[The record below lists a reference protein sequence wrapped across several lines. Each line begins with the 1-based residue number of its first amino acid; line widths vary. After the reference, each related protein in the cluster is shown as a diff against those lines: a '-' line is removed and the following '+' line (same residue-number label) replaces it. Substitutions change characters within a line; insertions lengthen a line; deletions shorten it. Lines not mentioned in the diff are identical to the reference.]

1 MAIQTRRTPEDND
14 DNDGNKGVEEVEEQ
28 LPPVNQVAT
37 EADVKASEELADG
50 VGHGIDSKLYAKMI
64 RSNKFTSE
72 ATQKK
77 VIEMVCT
84 YAYIG
89 LVHHYDNSL
98 EAMQD
103 SANGSWTL
111 EEYLATETVD
121 NYVTAALG
129 KTGQN
134 AVAAQHRGKN
144 DGSNFPDPAVTFYRY
159 ITQSYM
165 WRDVHDALSLK
176 KLSGRVAALEGG
188 ASLARASPS
197 STVLKYPSTTKDGI
211 IELASMSV
219 RSAAAPT
226 EQETSQYL
234 DRMKNF
240 LNSQSQGFVI
250 ACMTEAGKRGRLKAY
265 RSAMEGVLTFAR
277 KEYRLAADREL
288 KGKQSEVSSLKAR
301 GNKSE
306 IEKVRA
312 EYAKKSFMKTYIL
325 KSLRSEM
332 RETMSVSGI
341 DLLQKIVPPEGI
353 DLNVFRKVIEE
364 VTPTQDDAGN
374 KTNAKDFLKAV
385 TQKLSEFVGSSPN
398 VSGKPTSMEN
408 IAAHFKK
415 KYALKSGQTGETG
428 KLAALFGYIPVC
440 DRNELLARIFPTGKN
455 MGRVRRKTATE
466 LYREIK
472 DSPSVL
478 AVMTGTTVETAETVF
493 ENSAAMDAIVKAFR
507 IGDTEVQSTALSKY
521 SHAKHEY
528 MKTHRTMPHWWVHV
542 SGVQPNMKYRRDMH
556 SSLKRYADA
565 VGDSI
570 FPASVMKSAMKACLA
585 RQAFARNSSSGNSDR
600 GLPAMAEEA
609 IDTMQGICLQ
619 FIKEVGRLTEV
630 YSVGDDKKRK
640 TCSSSV
646 AEGKGTLGG
655 VVIGK
660 NSKEVRRC
668 ATASVS
674 TQPPP
679 VGMAVMSILCGS
691 TVAYESGQMSAVVVS
706 EESKTNKL
714 KKALKDATD
723 DYKRDAATAKNIETA
738 RNAIAANSV
747 TLKALKDNIKAST
760 EFAPDAQRS
769 ALTQKSAS
777 HRRRLFA
784 ARDGNGKSLNAE
796 MGTAL
801 AGMLMT
807 EGDYFLKKRALDS
820 SVLYEPRGMLTH
832 TFASLLQHNEV
843 AGEVLK
849 LHRADITPA
858 SGDVVDFVKNGVN
871 GLLRATSSDGTEEVT
886 ELLPFL
892 KRLRKRNGPL
902 ATPKR
907 GSAVDDKKHRNGLG
921 YVALDTDD
929 FNFKAGKGEAHLCSK
944 QELKGVVFSVALI
957 KRVMLKNTN
966 VRLSTRAATVVAVAV
981 TSLLDTL
988 MTIFYDGWS
997 EASRHKMYPNDLL
1010 SGLLP
1015 TSKAGSVSGISN
1027 LDMADRLAM
1036 FAMLKRL
1043 KCSLVS
1049 STQDFTDMPQ
1059 ELVQKFHI

>member
-1 MAIQTRRTPEDND
+1 MTIGRKLRSATAGGDTLVQAETVP
-14 DNDGNKGVEEVEEQ
+14 VE
-28 LPPVNQVAT
+28 PVNIVEAA
-37 EADVKASEELADG
+37 ADVAAAEERADG
-50 VGHGIDSKLYAKMI
+50 AGHGIDSKLYAKMI

-89 LVHHYDNSL
+89 LVHHYDKSL

-103 SANGSWTL
+103 SANRGLTL
-111 EEYLATETVD
+111 EDYLAVDTVD

-129 KTGQN
+129 KNGQN
-134 AVAAQHRGKN
+134 AVAAQHRVMN

-165 WRDVHDALSLK
+165 WKDATDALNLT

-197 STVLKYPSTTKDGI
+197 STVLKYPRMNGDI
-211 IELASMSV
+211 IELTSMSV
-219 RSAAAPT
+219 KSAAAPT
-226 EQETSQYL
+226 AQETSQYL
-234 DRMKNF
+234 DHVKSF
-240 LNSQSQGFVI
+240 LKTQQQGFVI

-277 KEYRLAADREL
+277 KQYRLAADREL

-306 IEKVRA
+306 IDSVRA

-325 KSLRSEM
+325 KSLKNEM

-341 DLLQKIVPPEGI
+341 ELLQTIQPPDGI
-353 DLNVFRKVIEE
+353 DENVFKKVMSE
-364 VTPTQDDAGN
+364 VMPTQDDAGN
-374 KTNAKDFLKAV
+374 KTNSKDFLKAV
-385 TQKLSEFVGSSPN
+385 TRKLSEFVGSSPN

-415 KYALKSGQTGETG
+415 KYALKSGQTQDGDTR

-478 AVMTGTTVETAETVF
+478 AVMAGGTVETAETVF
-493 ENSAAMDAIVKAFR
+493 ENSAEMEAIVEAFR

-521 SHAKHEY
+521 SRAKHAY
-528 MKTHRTMPHWWVHV
+528 MKSHRTMPHWWVHV

-585 RQAFARNSSSGNSDR
+585 RQAFARNSSSDNSDR

-660 NSKEVRRC
+660 NNKEVRRC

-691 TVAYESGQMSAVVVS
+691 TVAYESGQMSAVVVN
-706 EESKTNKL
+706 EQSKTNRL
-714 KKALKDATD
+714 KRALKDATD
-723 DYKRDAATAKNIETA
+723 EYKHDAGAAKNIATA
-738 RNAIAANSV
+738 RNAIASNSA
-747 TLKALKDNIKAST
+747 TLKALKDTIKAST
-760 EFAPDAQRS
+760 EFAPNAQRS

-801 AGMLMT
+801 ADMLMT

-858 SGDVVDFVKNGVN
+858 SVDVVDFVKNGVN
-871 GLLRATSSDGTEEVT
+871 RLLDGEGSEEVT

-892 KRLRKRNGPL
+892 KRLRKRNGSL

-907 GSAVDDKKHRNGLG
+907 GSAGDDKKHRNGLD
-921 YVALDTDD
+921 YVPLATND
-929 FNFKAGKGEAHLCSK
+929 FNFKPGKGEAHLCSK

-1015 TSKAGSVSGISN
+1015 TSKAGSVSGVSK